1 MRPLL
6 RDLFL
11 RKRRDVTNSA
21 VLPRFSRPC
30 PNPRRRAGGSTSDQ
44 SVIPA
49 AAAPAA
55 PAIPIAIDVSAAT
68 ANSDRS
74 SAMSRRSKT
83 IATVQ
88 APAGT
93 SLRTTCKGSPN
104 QVPFKKFL
112 ISCAAG
118 RPPAYRALSSAF
130 CNLSSTGGCGA
141 GLDESPIGST
151 FMPESS
157 LTFEFSI
164 LLPIQHSTRSVR
176 CRCRRLAQPATLRSP
191 KLETYM
197 CLNVHSLCT
206 TVDSCGRH
214 EAAIGRP
221 RSCVR
226 TLSDSRMQYILH
238 LKTPTPDVYC
248 VK

>member
-21 VLPRFSRPC
+21 VLPRFSKPC

-68 ANSDRS
+68 ANSDRP
-74 SAMSRRSKT
+74 SAMSRRSNT

-93 SLRTTCKGSPN
+93 SLRTTCNGSPN

-112 ISCAAG
+112 IFCAAG

-141 GLDESPIGST
+141 ELDASPIGST

-164 LLPIQHSTRSVR
+164 LLLIQHSTRSVR
-176 CRCRRLAQPATLRSP
+176 CRCRRLAQPATLRLP
-191 KLETYM
+191 KARNLHVFVRSFALY
-197 CLNVHSLCT
+197 N
-206 TVDSCGRH
+206 CGQLW
-214 EAAIGRP
+214 P
-221 RSCVR
+221 
-226 TLSDSRMQYILH
+226 
-238 LKTPTPDVYC
+238 P
-248 VK
+248 

>member
-30 PNPRRRAGGSTSDQ
+30 LNPRRRAGGSTSDQ

-55 PAIPIAIDVSAAT
+55 PAIPIAIDVSAGT
-68 ANSDRS
+68 ANSDRP
-74 SAMSRRSKT
+74 SAMSRRSNT

-93 SLRTTCKGSPN
+93 SLRTTCNGSPN

-112 ISCAAG
+112 IFCAAAQTQQ
-118 RPPAYRALSSAF
+118 RSALSSAF

-141 GLDESPIGST
+141 GLDESQIGST
-151 FMPESS
+151 SMPESS

-164 LLPIQHSTRSVR
+164 LLPIQHRSEE
-176 CRCRRLAQPATLRSP
+176 RR
-191 KLETYM
+191 
-197 CLNVHSLCT
+197 V
-206 TVDSCGRH
+206 
-214 EAAIGRP
+214 
-221 RSCVR
+221 
-226 TLSDSRMQYILH
+226 
-238 LKTPTPDVYC
+238 
-248 VK
+248 